1 MNNSTTDSINR
12 QRSIATQAGQT
23 GKIAL
28 IVIASSL
35 LFTPAA
41 QAFEVKVSGQVSRM
55 VVLPDDAVGDEIQY
69 QDIGFSGSRFR
80 FTGSEEMDNGIT
92 VGFRFEIQARNNN
105 AGTDGSQL
113 GNNGDNQDNR
123 YQDIYF
129 SGDFGKISFGKG
141 DGASNG
147 STEVDMSGTSL
158 ASAAPLQDNWGGYKI
173 KADTNPGTTVSPTDP
188 NAVVKDIDDSIPW
201 KAVYTMDDG
210 LSRQN
215 RVRYDTPNVN
225 GFSLAV
231 SLNQGNASEV
241 AVRYKGDFGSSKFGA
256 AFFTA
261 TGPDADTSPA
271 FGGVTPGT
279 STDGDD
285 ITGGS
290 ASLLLKSGLNFTVAI
305 SDRDFNSKGK
315 DGASIGGS
323 RDATF
328 FKVGYKT
335 GKHAFAI
342 DVGDSEGNVAGTE
355 GETIGFTYA
364 FFPHPGVELFAMVRE
379 LDSSG
384 IAGAESV
391 DLIAFGSR
399 VKF

>member
-1 MNNSTTDSINR
+1 M
-12 QRSIATQAGQT
+12 
-23 GKIAL
+23 AL

-35 LFTPAA
+35 LLTPAA
-41 QAFEVKVSGQVSRM
+41 QAFEAKISGQVSRM

-80 FTGSEEMDNGIT
+80 FRGSETMDNGYEW
-92 VGFRFEIQARNNN
+92 GFRFEIQARNNN

-173 KADTNPGTTVSPTDP
+173 TPDTDP
-188 NAVVKDIDDSIPW
+188 TADVDNSIAW
-201 KAVYTMDDG
+201 KSVYSMDDG

-215 RVRYDTPNVN
+215 RVRYDSPNAN

-241 AVRYKGDFGSSKFGA
+241 AVRYKGDLGGGKFGA

-261 TGPDADTSPA
+261 TGPDASA
-271 FGGVTPGT
+271 AVG
-279 STDGDD
+279 GDD
-285 ITGGS
+285 IIGGS
-290 ASLLLKSGLNFTVAI
+290 ASLLLKSGLNFTVAL
-305 SDRDFNSKGK
+305 SDRDF
-315 DGASIGGS
+315 ATGGS
-323 RDATF
+323 RDALF
-328 FKVGYKT
+328 LKAGYKM
-335 GKHAFAI
+335 GMHAFAI
-342 DVGDSEGNVAGTE
+342 DVGDSEGDAAGEE

-364 FFPHPGVELFAMVRE
+364 FFPYPGVEVFAMVRE

>member
-1 MNNSTTDSINR
+1 MNNPTTDSINR

-35 LFTPAA
+35 LLSPAA

-55 VVLPDDAVGDEIQY
+55 VVIPDDAAGVEIQY
-69 QDIGFSGSRFR
+69 QDIGWSGSRFR
-80 FTGSEEMDNGIT
+80 FTGSEEMDNGIK

-105 AGTDGSQL
+105 AGTNGAQL
-113 GNNGDNQDNR
+113 QNNGDNQDNR
-123 YQDIYF
+123 YQDVYF

-158 ASAAPLQDNWGGYKI
+158 ASAAPLQDNWGGYEI
-173 KADTNPGTTVSPTDP
+173 APGIAWRT
-188 NAVVKDIDDSIPW
+188 
-201 KAVYTMDDG
+201 VYTIDDG

-215 RVRYDTPNVN
+215 RVRYDTPNAS

-231 SLNQGNASEV
+231 SINQGNASEV
-241 AVRYKGDFGSSKFGA
+241 AVRYKGDILGGKFGA
-256 AFFTA
+256 AIFTA
-261 TGPDADTSPA
+261 TSNDVQPP
-271 FGGVTPGT
+271 GGVPVV
-279 STDGDD
+279 DGDD
-285 ITGGS
+285 LFGGS
-290 ASLLLKSGLNFTVAI
+290 ASLKLNSGLNFTVAI
-305 SDRDFNSKGK
+305 SERDLEATGVT
-315 DGASIGGS
+315 
-323 RDATF
+323 REATF
-328 FKVGYKT
+328 LKVGYKT
-335 GKHAFAI
+335 GKHAFAV

-355 GETIGFTYA
+355 GETFGFTYA

-384 IAGAESV
+384 VAGASSV
-391 DLIAFGSR
+391 DLLAFGTR